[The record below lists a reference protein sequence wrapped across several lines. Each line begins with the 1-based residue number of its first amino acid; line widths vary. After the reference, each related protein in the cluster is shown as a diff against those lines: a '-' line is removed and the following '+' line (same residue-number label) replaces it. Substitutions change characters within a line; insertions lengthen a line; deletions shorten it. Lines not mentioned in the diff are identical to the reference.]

1 MINYAVILQSRN
13 VLELAKDF
21 VALMIIAEFDNMFA
35 KYSEQMIVKDILDEH
50 KADYKDLFKIETTT
64 SSDRHGVIN
73 EVLPK
78 DEIWDR
84 IKERLDDEADDTELE
99 KDELNKDELD
109 EKVNKKNKSSS
120 KTSCCR
126 PKCCAPQRQRQKF
139 VGIRA
144 EERSWCLNRF
154 LFAIYRLLRFIF
166 VVIWFYYLPV
176 IMMAFGYIS
185 LMWSNWKCRQDNHS
199 GSRLIGGVCIDPI
212 TYIGRPEEF

>member
-13 VLELAKDF
+13 VLDLAKDF

-50 KADYKDLFKIETTT
+50 RADYKDLFKIETTT
-64 SSDRHGVIN
+64 STDRHGVLN

-84 IKERLDDEADDTELE
+84 IKERLDEEAEE
-99 KDELNKDELD
+99 K
-109 EKVNKKNKSSS
+109 EKMEEKKNTESKCSSIIS
-120 KTSCCR
+120 KCR
-126 PKCCAPQRQRQKF
+126 PKCCAPQRNRQKF

-144 EERSWCLNRF
+144 EERSWCMNRF
-154 LFAIYRLLRFIF
+154 LFAIYSILRFFF
-166 VVIWFYYLPV
+166 VTIWFYYLPV
-176 IMMAFGYIS
+176 IMMAFGYLS
-185 LMWSNWKCRQDNHS
+185 LTYSNWKCKQDNHS

-212 TYIGRPEEF
+212 TYIGKPEEFGLSSK